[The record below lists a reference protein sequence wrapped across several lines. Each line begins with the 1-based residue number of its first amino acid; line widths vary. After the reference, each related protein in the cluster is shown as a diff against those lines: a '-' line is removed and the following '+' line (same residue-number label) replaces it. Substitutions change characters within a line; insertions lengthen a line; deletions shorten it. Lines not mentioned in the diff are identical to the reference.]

1 MATLVPI
8 PKLGDKV
15 KDRVT
20 GLEGIVVARTDWLN
34 GCIRMV
40 VQPQELKDGE
50 PVKSSSFDI
59 EELIVIQ
66 ADALNPKPQERRTNG
81 PMPPATRDGH

>member
-1 MATLVPI
+1 MI
-8 PKLGDKV
+8 KLGDKV

-40 VQPQELKDGE
+40 VQPQLLKDGK
-50 PVKSSSFDI
+50 PVDTSCFDI
-59 EELIVIQ
+59 EELVLVK
-66 ADALNPKPQERRTNG
+66 ADALPPKPEERRTNG
-81 PMPPATRDGH
+81 PMPSVTCEGR